1 MEIAFFTEGQ
11 YQGKVSRDND
21 NMRTDLAW
29 ICSLKADHWN
39 INSMPN
45 KNMI

>member
-1 MEIAFFTEGQ
+1 MGRRMEIAFFTEGQ
-11 YQGKVSRDND
+11 YQGKVTRNNP

-39 INSMPN
+39 INQ
-45 KNMI
+45 